1 MRYIK
6 FEDIENAVRDLCLS
20 AAYDLPDDVLNALQ
34 NSRSTETSDRGKM
47 FLDQCIENA
56 AIATTERLPICQDT
70 GSAVY
75 FVELGRDAQICG
87 GTLYDAINS
96 GTARGYQDG
105 YLRKSIV
112 NDPLFNR
119 VNTGNNTPAVIHLEL
134 VLGDCLKITL
144 APKGGGSEN
153 MSRIKMLTP
162 QAGIPGVI
170 DFVVNAVTEAGGN
183 PCPPVIVGIGIGGT
197 FEKVAYLAKKA
208 LLRKVGAPNPNPDY
222 ATLEEEILKKINSSQ
237 VGPQGLGG
245 NSTAL
250 AVHIEYFP
258 CHIASLP
265 VAVNL
270 NCHAARH
277 ASVTI

>member
-56 AIATTERLPICQDT
+56 AIAATERLPICQDT

-162 QAGIPGVI
+162 QAGVPGVI
-170 DFVVNAVTEAGGN
+170 NFVVNAVTEAGGN

>member
-56 AIATTERLPICQDT
+56 AIAATERLPICQDT
-70 GSAVY
+70 GFAVY

-162 QAGIPGVI
+162 QAGVPGVI
-170 DFVVNAVTEAGGN
+170 NFVVNAVTEAGGN
-183 PCPPVIVGIGIGGT
+183 PCPPVIVGIGGT

>member
-56 AIATTERLPICQDT
+56 AIAATERLPICQDT
-70 GSAVY
+70 GFAVY

-162 QAGIPGVI
+162 QAGVPGVI

>member
-56 AIATTERLPICQDT
+56 AIAATERLPICQDT

-162 QAGIPGVI
+162 QAGVPGVI

>member
-56 AIATTERLPICQDT
+56 AIAATERLPICQDT
-70 GSAVY
+70 GFAVY

-134 VLGDCLKITL
+134 ILGDCLKITL

-162 QAGIPGVI
+162 QAGVPGVI

>member
-56 AIATTERLPICQDT
+56 AIAATERLPICQDT
-70 GSAVY
+70 GFAVY

>member
-56 AIATTERLPICQDT
+56 AIAATERLPICQDT
-70 GSAVY
+70 GFAVY

-170 DFVVNAVTEAGGN
+170 NFVVNAVTEAGGN

>member
-70 GSAVY
+70 GFAVY

-134 VLGDCLKITL
+134 ILGDCLKITL

-162 QAGIPGVI
+162 QAGVPGVI

>member
-56 AIATTERLPICQDT
+56 AIAATERLPICQDT
-70 GSAVY
+70 GIAVY

>member
-56 AIATTERLPICQDT
+56 AIAATERLPICQDT
-70 GSAVY
+70 GFAVY

-153 MSRIKMLTP
+153 TSRIKMLTP

>member
-56 AIATTERLPICQDT
+56 AIAATERLPICQDT
-70 GSAVY
+70 GFAVY

-96 GTARGYQDG
+96 GTALGYQDG

-162 QAGIPGVI
+162 QAGVPGVI

>member
-56 AIATTERLPICQDT
+56 AIAATERLPICQDT